1 VNEPSISSI
10 ARLWARG
17 PNAEKIQ
24 RVVARLHALTPP
36 ERELLLFGMDIE
48 EGILPAIHPGG
59 RASRRTIHSDA
70 RLIAAGDDVAYGDH
84 VTAVLGAAITST
96 EASPSA
102 APGAQAE
109 AAETPRAS
117 RGVGGTAELSI
128 GEVVAQDELAMAI
141 WFRQFALRRV
151 NQGQQLGWFG
161 AINPLRFLGSYQMA
175 ALYQPDALAPLA
187 IFVQHPPIDPRA
199 PHRYDSGALCT
210 FFPPSGSW
218 VRGRKDDDAVE
229 LLRFAIVWLLR
240 YECWRNFNTWWP
252 GADVPHDPNWMLAN
266 VRDEN
271 VCPFH
276 PPRRRWGE
284 CCKPR
289 YVSMLEQ
296 QRALAHGI
304 MPKGPA
310 PGA

>member
-1 VNEPSISSI
+1 VDEPSVSSI
-10 ARLWARG
+10 ARLCAHG

-24 RVVARLHALTPP
+24 RVVARFHALTPQ
-36 ERELLLFGMDIE
+36 ERELLLFSMDIE

-70 RLIAAGDDVAYGDH
+70 RLIAVGDDVAYGDH
-84 VTAVLGAAITST
+84 VSAVLGAATTST
-96 EASPSA
+96 EASPPA

-109 AAETPRAS
+109 AAETTRAS
-117 RGVGGTAELSI
+117 RGVGANPAELSI
-128 GEVVAQDELAMAI
+128 GAVVAQDELAMAI
-141 WFRQFALRRV
+141 WFRQFVLQRV

-161 AINPLRFLGSYQMA
+161 AISPLRFLGPYQIA

-187 IFVQHPPIDPRA
+187 IFVQHPPIHPQA

-210 FFPPSGSW
+210 FFPTSGSW
-218 VRGRKDDDAVE
+218 IRGREDDDVVE
-229 LLRFAIVWLLR
+229 LLRFAIIWLLR

-252 GADVPHDPNWMLAN
+252 GAEVPHDPGWMLAN
-266 VRDEN
+266 VRDED

-276 PPRRRWGE
+276 APRRHWGE

-289 YVSMLEQ
+289 YVAILEEQ
-296 QRALAHGI
+296 CALAHGI
-304 MPKGPA
+304 IPKRR
-310 PGA
+310 